1 MLVHQACGL
10 FMNVGMFMS
19 DMIYFLKVPEKRRDF
34 CVIVLN
40 LNHLK
45 SIGMAVVLED
55 GPGDAMFGM
64 FSHFRLKITCVNGFW

>member
-1 MLVHQACGL
+1 MNLRLVYDDWNAQVQ
-10 FMNVGMFMS
+10 NVFSKMPG
-19 DMIYFLKVPEKRRDF
+19 KRRDF
-34 CVIVLN
+34 YVIVLN

-64 FSHFRLKITCVNGFW
+64 FSHFRPKITCVNGFW

>member
-1 MLVHQACGL
+1 MPG
-10 FMNVGMFMS
+10 
-19 DMIYFLKVPEKRRDF
+19 KRRDF
-34 CVIVLN
+34 YVIVLN

-64 FSHFRLKITCVNGFW
+64 FSHFRPKITCVNGFW

>member
-1 MLVHQACGL
+1 MPG
-10 FMNVGMFMS
+10 
-19 DMIYFLKVPEKRRDF
+19 KRRDF
-34 CVIVLN
+34 YVIVLN

-64 FSHFRLKITCVNGFW
+64 FSHFRPKITCVNGFGDEFRIHLQPKVEC

>member
-1 MLVHQACGL
+1 M
-10 FMNVGMFMS
+10 
-19 DMIYFLKVPEKRRDF
+19 
-34 CVIVLN
+34 IVLN

-64 FSHFRLKITCVNGFW
+64 SSHFRTEITCVNGFW